1 MTVSF
6 DTLSFAKRLTEAG
19 EKPAVAEAHAMALKE
34 FVMETIAT
42 KADLREL
49 RTEIEDVR
57 DEVQDLRGE
66 LKDARG
72 EIQEVRGEIQ
82 AVRGELR
89 SEIQDVRGELK
100 EFRKEVEERF
110 ATKDELR
117 HEIGLLRKDIDAM
130 GLKLTVRMGGMLA
143 VAVGAVTALSKAL

>member
-42 KADLREL
+42 KADVREL

-57 DEVQDLRGE
+57 DEIQDLRGE
-66 LKDARG
+66 LRS
-72 EIQEVRGEIQ
+72 EMQSVRGEIQ
-82 AVRGELR
+82 
-89 SEIQDVRGELK
+89 D
-100 EFRKEVEERF
+100 FRKEVEERF
-110 ATKDELR
+110 ATKHELR

-143 VAVGAVTALSKAL
+143 VAVGAVAALGKVL

>member
-42 KADLREL
+42 KADVREL

-57 DEVQDLRGE
+57 DEIQDLRGE
-66 LKDARG
+66 LRS
-72 EIQEVRGEIQ
+72 EMQS
-82 AVRGELR
+82 VRGELR
-89 SEIQDVRGELK
+89 SEMQSVRGEIQD
-100 EFRKEVEERF
+100 FRKEVEERF
-110 ATKDELR
+110 ATKHELR

-143 VAVGAVTALSKAL
+143 VAVGAVAALGKVL

>member
-42 KADLREL
+42 KADVREL

-57 DEVQDLRGE
+57 DEIQDLRGE
-66 LKDARG
+66 LRSEMQSA
-72 EIQEVRGEIQ
+72 
-82 AVRGELR
+82 RGELR
-89 SEIQDVRGELK
+89 SEMQSVRGEIQD
-100 EFRKEVEERF
+100 FRKEVEERF
-110 ATKDELR
+110 ATKHELR

-143 VAVGAVTALSKAL
+143 VAVGAVAALGKVL